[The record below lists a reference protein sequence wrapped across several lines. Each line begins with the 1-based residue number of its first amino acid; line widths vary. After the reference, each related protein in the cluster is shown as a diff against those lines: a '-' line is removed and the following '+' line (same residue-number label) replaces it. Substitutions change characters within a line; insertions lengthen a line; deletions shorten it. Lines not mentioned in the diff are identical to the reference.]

1 MTKNFC
7 FAIIKF
13 FVSILKK
20 FRLEIFVFDK
30 IMHCVGNVQITL
42 NRNRY
47 NKVEDLTETEVKI
60 FSQNGEDGI
69 IDYLINMLKIDK
81 KNFVEIGVGDYRESN
96 TRFLYNSYHSKGLI
110 VDYINDMEK
119 KVKKHVNFWKGD
131 LRIINKQIDSKNIQ
145 DVLNMGCN
153 YEIDL
158 FSIDIDSIDY
168 WIIDKLKD
176 NISKIFVAEYN
187 PVFGSE
193 LEVSVPN
200 ISGFDRSKYHYS
212 HLCYGMSLKALIKL
226 MDRKGYYF
234 IGSNLQKINAF
245 FISKEFKKEHFFK
258 NIKIKSLDQY
268 TDSNIRDSRDDKNNL
283 NYLSGDLKL
292 KEIENCEVVNL
303 KDNKHELTK
312 LKDLK

>member
-1 MTKNFC
+1 
-7 FAIIKF
+7 
-13 FVSILKK
+13 
-20 FRLEIFVFDK
+20 DK
-30 IMHCVGNVQITL
+30 IIHCVGNVQITL

-47 NKVEDLTETEVKI
+47 NDVEDLTETEVKI

-69 IDYLINMLKIDK
+69 IDYLISRLKVDK

-96 TRFLYNSYHSKGLI
+96 TRFLYNSYHPKGLI
-110 VDYINDMEK
+110 VDYITDMEK

-145 DVLNMGCN
+145 DVLHMGCN

-168 WIIDKLKD
+168 WIIDKLKN

-226 MDRKGYYF
+226 MDKKGYYF

-245 FISKEFKKEHFFK
+245 FISKEFKKEDFFK

-283 NYLSGDLKL
+283 NYLSGDLKF
-292 KEIENCEVVNL
+292 KEIENCEVVDL
-303 KDNKHELTK
+303 KDDKRELTK